1 MRIWS
6 PGYLGSKPL
15 HICQRYL
22 SRDNPFKFELDF
34 LLKSDVSILVIPSMI
49 DKSYLH
55 SGDRIS
61 QTSPTINAPNN
72 QYVSYAAYAVVNG
85 ELHIFGGYNAANKV
99 LFCLTNKNYEI

>member
-1 MRIWS
+1 
-6 PGYLGSKPL
+6 
-15 HICQRYL
+15 
-22 SRDNPFKFELDF
+22 
-34 LLKSDVSILVIPSMI
+34 MI

-72 QYVSYAAYAVVNG
+72 QFVSYAAYAVVNG